1 MNQYGGSS
9 YGSQMSPS
17 QLGVRPAAALSTA
30 FLSQAFLWM
39 FLGLLVTTGVAF
51 WIASLSETQLES
63 IAGFYLIVII
73 IQLAVAFGLSLAIR
87 SISATLGLLLFF
99 VYSAFT
105 GVTVGFILISYPAST
120 VAAAGLSAAA
130 VFGGAAI
137 YGAVTK
143 RDLTSMGAYLFMALF
158 GLIIAMLV
166 NLFLRS
172 DTFGYILSGVAV
184 LIFTV
189 LTAYDIQRIQR
200 GDIAAWAG
208 TMEKGAVMG
217 AFRLYL
223 DFINL
228 FFALLNI
235 FGGGGRR

>member
-1 MNQYGGSS
+1 MNQYPGQP
-9 YGSQMSPS
+9 YPPAQSPS

-30 FLSQAFLWM
+30 FLTQAFLWM
-39 FLGLLVTTGVAF
+39 FVGLLLTTGVGF
-51 WIASLSETQLES
+51 WITSLSQQQLDEV
-63 IAGFYLIVII
+63 AGLLLPLIIG
-73 IQLAVAFGLSLAIR
+73 QLAVAMVLSFALR
-87 SISATLGLLLFF
+87 SMSATLGLLLFF
-99 VYSAFT
+99 VYAAIT
-105 GVTVGFILISYPAST
+105 GVTFGFILLSYPPST
-120 VAAAGLSAAA
+120 VAAAGLSASA

-158 GLIIAMLV
+158 GLVIAMLV
-166 NLFLRS
+166 NLFLQS
-172 DTFGYILSGVAV
+172 ATFSYVLSGIAV
-184 LIFTV
+184 IIFTV

-200 GDIAAWAG
+200 GDVAAWAG

-228 FFALLNI
+228 FFALLNL
-235 FGGGGRR
+235 FNGGRR